1 MSKILGW
8 LLLLAVAAGIVCLLV
23 VIVPIVL
30 PWILGI
36 GAVAYGVWLCNGPR
50 GK

>member
-1 MSKILGW
+1 MAKILGW

-23 VIVPIVL
+23 VIIPIVL
-30 PWILGI
+30 PWVLGI
-36 GAVAYGVWLCNGPR
+36 GAVAYFMWLFNGPS